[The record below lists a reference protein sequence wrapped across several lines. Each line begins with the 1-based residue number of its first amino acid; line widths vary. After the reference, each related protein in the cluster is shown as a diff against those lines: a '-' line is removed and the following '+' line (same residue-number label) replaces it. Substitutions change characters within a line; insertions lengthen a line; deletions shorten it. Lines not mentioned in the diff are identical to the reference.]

1 MGQVLKTK
9 DTRTVYTP
17 LGSSIFKIAGGGQN
31 YVHGGASVQEMVI
44 PVLNI
49 RTQSGRV
56 ETTKAGISLLPTPEV
71 LMDRRVPLKFLQ
83 SDLVTD
89 TVLPANYEVRIVNE
103 MGDTISTK
111 RTIAAD
117 KLAGCRD
124 EERYTDVVLT
134 LKNNP
139 YSRERNYYFLLVD
152 KETGETAEKRPVKI
166 DIVKTVRSVNHG
178 IRNSYFKNE

>member
-1 MGQVLKTK
+1 
-9 DTRTVYTP
+9 
-17 LGSSIFKIAGGGQN
+17 
-31 YVHGGASVQEMVI
+31 
-44 PVLNI
+44 
-49 RTQSGRV
+49 
-56 ETTKAGISLLPTPEV
+56 
-71 LMDRRVPLKFLQ
+71 MDRRVPLKFLQ

-166 DIVKTVRSVNHG
+166 DIVKQ
-178 IRNSYFKNE
+178 